1 MRSTAPGE
9 RPCRRSPAARLSRP
23 ICRPWRDLETPPL
36 VGIVVAVVLWGLVV
50 AFAEP
55 WGRLWGTGQDA
66 RCYYQA
72 TLADPY
78 LHSEWNDPIAYV
90 YSPAFLQL
98 VSPLT
103 ALPWQAFMAVWTAL
117 LIGAVR
123 FLTGPRLLAAG
134 LLFPFTAMEV
144 AGGNVSLLLAVAIV
158 LGFRWPATWA
168 LVLLTKITPGIG
180 LLWFAVR
187 GEWRSLAIAL
197 GATAAIAAVSYVII
211 PDAWPRWVEV
221 IVANAGKGGTWASVP
236 IPLLDPA
243 ARSVAL
249 VVWGA
254 RTDRR
259 WTVPVASMLALPALW
274 YGGISM
280 LLAVIPLLGGRAA
293 GAAPARDLTRSA
305 TTTAPMMNTAAPS
318 RKGPSTPATAATLAP
333 SAGPMIPAP

>member
-1 MRSTAPGE
+1 MSNALVAFDDAADRLFAGVRGAAGRRLPALERFETAPWVGVAVAV
-9 RPCRRSPAARLSRP
+9 AAWAL
-23 ICRPWRDLETPPL
+23 
-36 VGIVVAVVLWGLVV
+36 IVVFSA
-50 AFAEP
+50 P

-66 RCYYQA
+66 YCYWQA
-72 TLADPY
+72 AQDLAHPY

-103 ALPWQAFMAVWTAL
+103 ALPWQAFMAAWTAIL
-117 LIGAVR
+117 LVAVR
-123 FLTGPRLLAAG
+123 HLTGPRLLAAG
-134 LLFPFTAMEV
+134 LIFPFAAMEV

-158 LGFRWPATWA
+158 LGFRWPAAWS

-187 GEWRSLAIAL
+187 REWRSLAIAMA
-197 GATAAIAAVSYVII
+197 ATAVVALVSFVVL
-211 PDAWPRWVEV
+211 PDAWRTWIDVV
-221 IVANAGKGGTWASVP
+221 VRNAASGRGGTWASVP
-236 IPLLDPA
+236 VPFWIRLPIA
-243 ARSVAL
+243 VAL

-280 LLAVIPLLGGRAA
+280 LLAVIPLLPRQRPDG
-293 GAAPARDLTRSA
+293 
-305 TTTAPMMNTAAPS
+305 
-318 RKGPSTPATAATLAP
+318 
-333 SAGPMIPAP
+333 

>member
-1 MRSTAPGE
+1 MSDAAPSSAVHIAGRSFRVGVSLE
-9 RPCRRSPAARLSRP
+9 R
-23 ICRPWRDLETPPL
+23 LETPPW

-50 AFAEP
+50 VFAEP

-78 LHSEWNDPIAYV
+78 LHSSWNDPIAYV
-90 YSPAFLQL
+90 YSPTFLQL

-103 ALPWQAFMAVWTAL
+103 ALPWQAFMAVWTGL

-158 LGFRWPATWA
+158 VGFRWPAAWS

-187 GEWRSLAIAL
+187 REWRSLFVAL
-197 GATAAIAAVSYVII
+197 AATAVIAVVSAFVM
-211 PDAWPRWVEV
+211 PAAWRQWLDV

-236 IPLLDPA
+236 VPLLIRLPLA
-243 ARSVAL
+243 VAL

-274 YGGISM
+274 YGGLSM
-280 LLAVIPLLGGRAA
+280 LLAVIPLLPRR
-293 GAAPARDLTRSA
+293 PVV
-305 TTTAPMMNTAAPS
+305 
-318 RKGPSTPATAATLAP
+318 
-333 SAGPMIPAP
+333 GPMANGDSSVA